1 MDRNKKKNKNKTLN
15 PPVKKI
21 QQKNMTSTCVLCD
34 GPAP

>member
-1 MDRNKKKNKNKTLN
+1 MDRNKKTNKKNIKPSCKGL
-15 PPVKKI
+15 I